1 MEFAW
6 ILLLLLVSFLVP
18 HASCQTRRSD
28 FSNGSGTVA
37 SAEYV
42 PVDRAVSHVFA
53 IHTTAPKVVRVKVEW
68 LSLINDSSC
77 LNESLTVL
85 DGDPGSGSG
94 DPESLAVLCGTGR
107 GSVPPYSLKS
117 TGQSLTL
124 VLNSTGP
131 LEGRGFRISYVYVG
145 RTQTSRDCGVDT
157 MGQTQP
163 WLAQLQSTRGNFSS
177 CDSTLLNAKWLLTSA
192 SCFNDTSALP
202 GDWRAAFKNN
212 NNLQPL
218 AAIHLHPKFNATTS
232 DYDAALVQLSY
243 AIPLSDAVRPA
254 CLPDKREPNPLPGKS
269 CAVSSI
275 QAGSQIVRR
284 VSIVGQEECRAVNSS
299 SVKAVTSRMICA
311 SNQFCGS
318 LASPLLC
325 REVDG
330 RWYLKGVGSWGL
342 CSSPAV
348 FTRLSKI
355 LEFVK
360 QTAV

>member
-1 MEFAW
+1 MAA
-6 ILLLLLVSFLVP
+6 P
-18 HASCQTRRSD
+18 ATTASPLGTGRSD
-28 FSNGSGTVA
+28 FSNVSGTVA
-37 SAEYV
+37 SAEFV

-68 LSLINDSSC
+68 LSLMNHSSC
-77 LNESLTVL
+77 VNESLTVL
-85 DGDPGSGSG
+85 DGDPGSG

-107 GSVPPYSLKS
+107 GSVPPHSLKS
-117 TGQSLTL
+117 TGQSLSL

-145 RTQTSRDCGVDT
+145 RTQTSRDCGVET

-163 WLAQLQSTRGNFSS
+163 WLAQLQSTSGNFAS
-177 CDSTLLNAKWLLTSA
+177 CDSTLLNAQWLLTSA
-192 SCFNDTSALP
+192 SCFSGTSALP
-202 GDWRAAFKNN
+202 VDWRAAFNN
-212 NNLQPL
+212 SNFQPL

-254 CLPDKREPNPLPGKS
+254 CLPDRREPNLLPGKS
-269 CAVSSI
+269 CSVASI

-284 VSIVGQEECRAVNSS
+284 VNIVGQEECRAVNSS
-299 SVKAVTSRMICA
+299 SSSSVRAVTSRMICA

-330 RWYLKGVGSWGL
+330 RWYVMGVGSWGL